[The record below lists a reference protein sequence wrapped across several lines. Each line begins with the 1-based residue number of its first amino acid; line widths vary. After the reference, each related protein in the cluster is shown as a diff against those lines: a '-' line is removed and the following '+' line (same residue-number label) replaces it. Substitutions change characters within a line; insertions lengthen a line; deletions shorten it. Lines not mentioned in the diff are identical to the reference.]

1 MADLKPSERI
11 QLQRL
16 INESECEDNTES
28 IRRLKHSVLIRDDIR
43 KIDTLRNTELDDK
56 SSPAFRSKCIEQC
69 PFLFNNYTELFNKM
83 IKGELDLTIMTK
95 LLTH

>member
-69 PFLFNNYTELFNKM
+69 PFFIQQLY
-83 IKGELDLTIMTK
+83 
-95 LLTH
+95 

>member
-28 IRRLKHSVLIRDDIR
+28 IRRL
-43 KIDTLRNTELDDK
+43 
-56 SSPAFRSKCIEQC
+56 
-69 PFLFNNYTELFNKM
+69 
-83 IKGELDLTIMTK
+83 
-95 LLTH
+95 